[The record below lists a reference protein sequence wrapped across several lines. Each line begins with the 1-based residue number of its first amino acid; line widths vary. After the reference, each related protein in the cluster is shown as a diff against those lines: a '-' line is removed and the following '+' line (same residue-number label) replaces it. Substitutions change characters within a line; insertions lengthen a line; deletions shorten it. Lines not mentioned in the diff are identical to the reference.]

1 MNHPNGPILAGK
13 EVTTA
18 LFWPREE
25 EGALNM
31 SITAELGR
39 GGGADQAEMQYWD
52 KQRTKTMHAVKAEVY
67 LLFEKITDYRTAL
80 IISALLF

>member
-25 EGALNM
+25 PWTWVLRQSLA
-31 SITAELGR
+31 
-39 GGGADQAEMQYWD
+39 GGGAVQAEMKYWD
-52 KQRTKTMHAVKAEVY
+52 EIQSTKTMHAVKAEVY
-67 LLFEKITDYRTAL
+67 MLFGKAR
-80 IISALLF
+80 IIIQL